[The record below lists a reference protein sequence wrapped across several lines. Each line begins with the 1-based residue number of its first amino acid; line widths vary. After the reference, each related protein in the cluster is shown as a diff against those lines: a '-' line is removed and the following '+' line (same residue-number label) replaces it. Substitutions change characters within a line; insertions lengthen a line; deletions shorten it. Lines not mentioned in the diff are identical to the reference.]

1 MEKLIAS
8 LQVVLGNNFLMYF
21 KAHSYHWNVEGIHFS
36 QYHDFFGDLYEDLYG
51 AIDPF
56 SEEIRKLNAY
66 APVSLME
73 LYNYKTVMEDTTKPN
88 DVSEMLLHLLMA
100 NSEVINSLNAA
111 FAEATVQNQQGLANF
126 IAERLS
132 KHKKHEWQLTS
143 SIKKFG
149 D

>member
-51 AIDPF
+51 AVDPF
-56 SEEIRKLNAY
+56 AEEIRKLNAY

-73 LYNYKTVMEDTTKPN
+73 LYNYKTVMEDTTKPA

-100 NSEVINSLNAA
+100 NSEVINSLNTA
-111 FAEATVQNQQGLANF
+111 FAEATAQNQQGLANY

-132 KHKKHEWQLTS
+132 QHKKHEWQLTS

>member
-1 MEKLIAS
+1 
-8 LQVVLGNNFLMYF
+8 
-21 KAHSYHWNVEGIHFS
+21 VEGIHFS

-51 AIDPF
+51 AVDPF
-56 SEEIRKLNAY
+56 AEEIRKLNAY

-73 LYNYKTVMEDTTKPN
+73 LYNYKTVMEDTTKPA

-100 NSEVINSLNAA
+100 NSEVINSLNTA
-111 FAEATVQNQQGLANF
+111 FAEATAQNQQGLANY

-132 KHKKHEWQLTS
+132 QHKKHEWQLTS